1 MANWDNIGSIGDVE
15 DRRGASPLLL
25 GGGGLGLIGVV
36 VVLAFNLLTGGSID
50 LNSTLNQLQQT
61 QVAPQSQSGQFAGE
75 DSYEKF
81 AGHVLGST
89 NEAWSGIFAASGKQ
103 YHNPKLVLFR
113 SYTPS
118 ACGGASSEVGP
129 HYCPADQTIYLDET
143 FFDEMTNRLGA
154 SKEATGDV
162 AQAYVIAHEVGHHVQ
177 NQLGTMDQLGGLL
190 GSNSPDANVASVKL
204 ELQADC
210 FAGVWAH
217 AVSSKGIFEP
227 NEVNEALAAA
237 ASVGDDRIQ
246 KAIQGRVTPE
256 TWTHGSSEQRVQ
268 WFNNGYKAGK
278 PADCN
283 TFAT

>member
-89 NEAWSGIFAASGKQ
+89 NEAWSGIF
-103 YHNPKLVLFR
+103 
-113 SYTPS
+113 
-118 ACGGASSEVGP
+118 
-129 HYCPADQTIYLDET
+129 ET